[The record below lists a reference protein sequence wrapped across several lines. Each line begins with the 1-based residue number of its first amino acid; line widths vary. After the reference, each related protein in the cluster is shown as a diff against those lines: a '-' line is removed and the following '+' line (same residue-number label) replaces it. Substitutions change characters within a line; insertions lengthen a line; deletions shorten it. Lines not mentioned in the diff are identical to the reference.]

1 MKDRISSRRRKTL
14 RHCGY
19 SIIIVIIIVLV
30 FILVLMCFP
39 LYADEIGYQNSF
51 EYYETIVVDGV
62 ETKYQLYDTINMDN
76 IAYSF
81 IKGELFEVR
90 EYFNVYS
97 WSLDINQKYEYFF
110 FEYTGPIRELKDTGE
125 NKDNEDV
132 SSGAATTQAKTEV
145 SPITT
150 SHSHSYSEWVTV
162 VEATC
167 LKEGSRVRV
176 CLCGEK
182 ETEVIKKLSHSW
194 LKKLRPLLAEFE
206 TKKPGLSG
214 FFVICSLY
222 Y

>member
-14 RHCGY
+14 RYCGY

-110 FEYTGPIRELKDTGE
+110 FEYTGPIRELKDGDDGGIYLTKPEALIPAG
-125 NKDNEDV
+125 KFIQLYRKV
-132 SSGAATTQAKTEV
+132 SN
-145 SPITT
+145 
-150 SHSHSYSEWVTV
+150 
-162 VEATC
+162 
-167 LKEGSRVRV
+167 
-176 CLCGEK
+176 
-182 ETEVIKKLSHSW
+182 
-194 LKKLRPLLAEFE
+194 
-206 TKKPGLSG
+206 
-214 FFVICSLY
+214 
-222 Y
+222 